1 MAKTRNLTKNDEAF
15 LLKAWEFQIA
25 GKGIKDLAEE
35 RGMKVSSTNSKLS
48 QLRSIENLEVPTF
61 ERQARADVSVD
72 SINNAIKTLKA
83 QKDENK
89 E

>member
-1 MAKTRNLTKNDEAF
+1 MGKTRNLTKNDEAF
-15 LLKAWEFQIA
+15 LLKAWEFQMA

-61 ERQARADVSVD
+61 ERQTRADVSVD
-72 SINNAIKTLKA
+72 SINDAIKSLKNS
-83 QKDENK
+83 QNK